1 MHRSNSFVEG
11 GDSRA
16 PSPVLWGGWFTLC
29 AVLAYVLSELLADQP
44 AVRFVIFA
52 GMTMASVCLSIVLIN
67 LCARARVWLARRR
80 GADGNDQEQ
89 MPPDHPS

>member
-11 GDSRA
+11 GDSGT

-44 AVRFVIFA
+44 AIRFVIFA

-67 LCARARVWLARRR
+67 LWVRARVWLARRR
-80 GADGNDQEQ
+80 GADGADQDRD
-89 MPPDHPS
+89 PPDHSS